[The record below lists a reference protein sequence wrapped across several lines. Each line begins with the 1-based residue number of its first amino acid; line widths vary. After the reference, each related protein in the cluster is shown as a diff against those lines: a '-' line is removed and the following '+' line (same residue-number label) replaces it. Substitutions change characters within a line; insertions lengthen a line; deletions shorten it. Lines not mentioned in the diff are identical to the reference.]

1 MTMAAA
7 AWTPTSTYR
16 LQLGPQL
23 RFADVTA
30 ITPYLGSLGIEALYL
45 SPMLKARPGSTHG
58 YDIVDHAA
66 LNPDLGTEEDLETL
80 ARTAAAHGMR
90 LMADIVPNHMGVD
103 PRANPWWREVLEN
116 GPCSPY
122 AEYFDIDWDPVT
134 PHLRQKVLLPILG
147 AQYGEVLE
155 RGEMQLAY
163 EDGTLW
169 LHYFDHLLP
178 INPRQTPL
186 VLQHAVPRLVEE
198 LGEVHGAVL
207 EFQSILEGLHNLPPY
222 TDTDPERIVVRQ
234 REKEVL
240 RARLLRLVTDTP
252 VVVDAIN
259 AAVAHVNGHVGDPAS
274 YDELHGLLEAQ
285 PYRLASWRTAVDEIN
300 YRRFFDV
307 NELAGVRVEHEVVFE
322 ATHALI
328 GRWLREGLVHALRLD
343 HPDGLFDPAAYFTRL
358 QRLARQETGRD
369 EPLYVV
375 AEKIL
380 AAGEHLRDDWQV
392 HGTTGYG
399 VLNEINGLFVDP
411 GGLVRLRRLHARAT
425 GDREAL
431 GEIVYDAKKLIMNTA
446 MSSELGVLAD
456 ALARIARA
464 DRHTR
469 DFTLNSLRELIT
481 EYVACI
487 SVYRS
492 YVSPRGW
499 THDDEAIIDR
509 TIADARRR
517 NPAMERSLFDFL
529 REVLLPAPVDGEAPA
544 SAAQAAQAESRLAF
558 AMKLQQYTGPVQAK
572 GVEDTTFYRYNV
584 LVSMNEVGGEPGDGP
599 PSVDDVHAANARR
612 QRDWPADM
620 TTLSTHDTKLGE
632 DVRARINVLTELPD
646 QWRDALS
653 RALRASASAR
663 TMLRGAWAPDR
674 NDECRFLQVLLG
686 CWPADL
692 PFAAP
697 APADLVER
705 LKAYMLKAIREAKRH
720 TSWLTPNEAYEAAT
734 HAYVDA
740 VLTGAAAP
748 RVLAALRPLADR
760 LAHCGVANSLAQ
772 TVLKLTVPGV
782 PDTYQGAET
791 WKFDLVDPDNR
802 RPVPFDTLAGQLHE
816 LDATRS
822 GATFGPDEVA
832 GWRES
837 WPDGRL
843 KLHVASALLRARRAD
858 PELWLAGGYR
868 PLPVDVSVDAAVMA
882 FARSSPGGSQA
893 LVLAGV
899 RTARV
904 PGDWPVGSAW
914 ATSRVLLPPGTAQ
927 GAWRDL
933 LSGSVVTPTQ
943 TASEQWI
950 FLAHALPVIPVAVLV
965 PVDR

>member
-1 MTMAAA
+1 MAAA

-23 RFADVTA
+23 GFADVQA
-30 ITPYLGSLGIEALYL
+30 IVPYLASLGIDALYL

-66 LNPDLGTEEDLETL
+66 LNPDLGTEADLEAL
-80 ARTAAAHGMR
+80 AGAAAAHGLR
-90 LMADIVPNHMGVD
+90 LLADIVPNHMGVD
-103 PRANPWWREVLEN
+103 PQANPWWREVLEN

-147 AQYGEVLE
+147 AQYGDVLE
-155 RGEMQLAY
+155 RGEMQVEY

-169 LHYFDHLLP
+169 LRYFEHRLP

-186 VLQHAVPRLVEE
+186 VLRHAVAGLVET
-198 LGEVHGAVL
+198 LGEADGAVL

-240 RARLLRLVTDTP
+240 RNRLLRLVGDTP
-252 VVVDAIN
+252 AVAEAIGD
-259 AAVAHVNGHVGDPAS
+259 AVAHVNGRAGEPAS
-274 YDELHGLLEAQ
+274 FDQLHGLLEAQ

-307 NELAGVRVEHEVVFE
+307 NELAGVRVEHEAVFE

-328 GRWLREGLVHALRLD
+328 GRWLRDGLVHALRLD
-343 HPDGLFDPAAYFTRL
+343 HPDGLFDPEAYFSRL
-358 QRLARQETGRD
+358 QQLAREQTGRD

-380 AAGEHLRDDWQV
+380 AGGEHLRDDWQV
-392 HGTTGYG
+392 HGTTGYAF
-399 VLNEINGLFVDP
+399 LNEVNGLFLDP
-411 GGLVRLRRLHARAT
+411 GGLGRLRRLHARTT
-425 GDREAL
+425 GEHEPL
-431 GEIVYDAKKLIMNTA
+431 NEIVYDAKKLIMNTA

-487 SVYRS
+487 SVYRT

-499 THDDEAIIDR
+499 THEDEAIIDR
-509 TIADARRR
+509 TIADAQRR
-517 NPAMERSLFDFL
+517 NPAMEGSLFQFL
-529 REVLLPAPVDGEAPA
+529 RQVLLPAPIDGDAPR
-544 SAAQAAQAESRLAF
+544 SAGQAAQADSRLAF

-599 PSVDDVHAANARR
+599 HSVDDAHASNGRR
-612 QRDWPADM
+612 QRDWPTEM

-632 DVRARINVLTELPD
+632 DVRARINVLSVLPD
-646 QWRDALS
+646 EWRDALN
-653 RALRASASAR
+653 RVLRASAPAR

-686 CWPADL
+686 CWPAGL
-692 PFAAP
+692 PFDAP
-697 APADLVER
+697 APVELVDR
-705 LKAYMLKAIREAKRH
+705 LKAYMLKAIRESKRH
-720 TSWLTPNEAYEAAT
+720 TSWITQNEAYEAAT
-734 HAYVDA
+734 ASYVDE
-740 VLTGAAAP
+740 VLTGTVAP
-748 RVLAALRPLADR
+748 KVLAVLRPLADR
-760 LAHCGVANSLAQ
+760 LAHCGVSNTVAQ
-772 TVLKLTVPGV
+772 TVLKLTAPGM

-802 RPVPFDTLAGQLHE
+802 QPVPFDRLAGLLHE
-816 LDATRS
+816 VDQARS
-822 GATFGPDEVA
+822 SSTFGPDEVA
-832 GWRES
+832 GWREH

-843 KLHVASALLRARRAD
+843 KLHIASALLRARRAD
-858 PELWLAGGYR
+858 PGLWLGGAYR

-882 FARSSPGGSQA
+882 FARLADGGGQA
-893 LVLAGV
+893 LVLVGV
-899 RTARV
+899 QTARL
-904 PGDWPVGSAW
+904 PGDWPIGGVWG
-914 ATSRVLLPPGTAQ
+914 TSRVLLPPGSPS

-933 LSGSVVTPTQ
+933 LTGSMLTPTQ

-950 FLAHALPVIPVAVLV
+950 FLAHAFPTLPVAVLV
-965 PVDR
+965 PVEP